1 MTVEYRV
8 ISLEAIYTHDGANR
22 FYLHIFVH
30 THVTS
35 IIKEAIKL
43 RGDMGSNVGGKE
55 GGSSIILFQLKTFL
69 RIQYG
74 EKQVG
79 FSTYI
84 SQNFFASVFVCG
96 MCVWIYGHM

>member
-1 MTVEYRV
+1 V

-43 RGDMGSNVGGKE
+43 RGDMGSKCGRERRRKQYNFI
-55 GGSSIILFQLKTFL
+55 SIKNIFKNT
-69 RIQYG
+69 I
-74 EKQVG
+74 
-79 FSTYI
+79 
-84 SQNFFASVFVCG
+84 
-96 MCVWIYGHM
+96 W